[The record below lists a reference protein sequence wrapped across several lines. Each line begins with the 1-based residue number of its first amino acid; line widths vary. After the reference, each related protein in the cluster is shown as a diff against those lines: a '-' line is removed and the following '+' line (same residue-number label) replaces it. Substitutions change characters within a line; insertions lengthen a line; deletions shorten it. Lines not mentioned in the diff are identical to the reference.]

1 MLASLAAIQFVTNIF
16 FGAAINKETVSLRT
30 VIGTT
35 VICAGTATIVFV
47 GPQDTGDVNDVQL
60 LLELWIET
68 PMLIWVILNTVLFIG
83 LEFLRRRLTIRE
95 AKEIEQAEDQGLDP
109 VAMTAGLKSVRG
121 VVYGSTS
128 AILGSQSTLF
138 MKSLS
143 ELLRGVISGGPDGRN
158 FLGLVTGV
166 PIILGFVV
174 SQSFWLYHPA
184 AMIVIR
190 AREDT
195 G

>member
-95 AKEIEQAEDQGLDP
+95 AKEIEQAVQTQLEHFR
-109 VAMTAGLKSVRG
+109 VCC
-121 VVYGSTS
+121 
-128 AILGSQSTLF
+128 
-138 MKSLS
+138 
-143 ELLRGVISGGPDGRN
+143 
-158 FLGLVTGV
+158 
-166 PIILGFVV
+166 
-174 SQSFWLYHPA
+174 
-184 AMIVIR
+184 
-190 AREDT
+190 
-195 G
+195 